1 MSLCDSPMALQSLF
15 QVPPPSAA
23 SSSSIDMAK
32 KIANSPSKKIKTAQ
46 ALPFM
51 TRHIKLPVFLPQI
64 DGIDAERF
72 NDCCNITQ
80 AESFLDHAKD
90 FHAFSLEKLAWAMQH
105 QADVA
110 SIERYL
116 NSFDPATVKS
126 QLSSPLKDCTSA
138 DVFPILFFAVEQN
151 SPEIVRV
158 LCKAGADP
166 SKGSEPTGL
175 PLLAYTILSAEY
187 DLSDTTDTLIA
198 LLAEQAKPEQVPC
211 SMWKTPLQA
220 PRADSPTASED
231 GYFTFRSWCTPEL
244 RKALARN
251 LTLMQ
256 RYSLWRAKH
265 LASSTPRMVQ
275 IATAFNILPLL
286 ETPYHIIGQTPA
298 IRQVVDA
305 VASHYLFDSGFPLV
319 MLFTGASGHGKTEVA
334 KRMGNLLSLDIYIVD
349 CTEMRYETDIFGPKA
364 PYMGHEKGS
373 MLNNF
378 LAEHSGQRAVV
389 FLDEFEKTTAGVHKA
404 MLLPFE
410 SGMYQD
416 RRNGTKLDCTKII
429 WILAANLGEEL
440 IQKFWSTSMENASQT
455 HSVQVDY
462 EKLCTLLENVAIRT
476 FGAPL
481 TGRLSYTIPFV
492 PFNDLEQ
499 AVTTYK
505 FMREFKN
512 EIRKPVNVEAK
523 LFPRRLILNYKDDGQ
538 LAQHLASNYYSHE
551 LGARS
556 LQKAVHRHVKQKL
569 AHTFLNEQ
577 TIVYDMLNE
586 EPMAT
591 YEATLNGHEVS
602 LERRGVSNV
611 KRDTQPQFP
620 SLFGGL
626 GGSAQQKSQTMSRF
640 GDFTSSGGGG
650 NPFGQ
655 IPTPPNEEEIE
666 L

>member
-1 MSLCDSPMALQSLF
+1 MPI
-15 QVPPPSAA
+15 
-23 SSSSIDMAK
+23 SI
-32 KIANSPSKKIKTAQ
+32 
-46 ALPFM
+46 
-51 TRHIKLPVFLPQI
+51 PQL
-64 DGIDAERF
+64 DDIDAERL
-72 NDCCNITQ
+72 DSCCYITQ

-90 FHAFSLEKLAWAMQH
+90 FHIFSLERLAWAMQH
-105 QADVA
+105 QAGAA

-116 NSFDPATVKS
+116 NSFDPARVKS
-126 QLSSPLKDCTSA
+126 QLSSTLIKCTSA
-138 DVFPILFFAVEQN
+138 EVFPVLFFAVEQN

-166 SKGSEPTGL
+166 SKNSEPAGL
-175 PLLAYTILSAEY
+175 PLLAYTILSAEH

-198 LLAEQAKPEQVPC
+198 LLAERANPNQLPG
-211 SMWKTPLQA
+211 SLWKAPLKA
-220 PRADSPTASED
+220 PRADVPTASEV
-231 GYFTFRSWCTPEL
+231 GYFNFRSWCTPEL

-256 RYSLWRAKH
+256 RYSLWRADH

-275 IATAFNILPLL
+275 IATAFSILPLL

-298 IRQVVDA
+298 IKQVIDA
-305 VASHYLFDSGFPLV
+305 VASHYMFDSGFPLV

-334 KRMGNLLSLDIYIVD
+334 KRMGSLLSLDIHIVD

-364 PYMGHEKGS
+364 PYVGHKEGS

-389 FLDEFEKTTAGVHKA
+389 FLDEFEKTTADVHKA

-416 RRNGTKLDCTKII
+416 RRNGTKLDCTKTI
-429 WILAANLGEEL
+429 WILAANLGEQL
-440 IQKFWSTSMENASQT
+440 IQKFWSTSMENAGQT
-455 HSVQVDY
+455 HPVQVDY
-462 EKLCTLLENVAIRT
+462 DKLCTLLENVAIRT

-481 TGRLSYTIPFV
+481 TGRLSYTIPFL

-569 AHTFLNEQ
+569 AHAFLNEQ
-577 TIVYDMLNE
+577 TIVYDKLNE

-602 LERRGVSNV
+602 LERRGVSDIQTNT
-611 KRDTQPQFP
+611 RLQIP
-620 SLFGGL
+620 SLFGGS
-626 GGSAQQKSQTMSRF
+626 GGSAQQKSQTTSMF
-640 GDFTSSGGGG
+640 GGSSEV
-650 NPFGQ
+650 NPFRQ
-655 IPTPPNEEEIE
+655 TATPPKEEEIE
-666 L
+666 EL